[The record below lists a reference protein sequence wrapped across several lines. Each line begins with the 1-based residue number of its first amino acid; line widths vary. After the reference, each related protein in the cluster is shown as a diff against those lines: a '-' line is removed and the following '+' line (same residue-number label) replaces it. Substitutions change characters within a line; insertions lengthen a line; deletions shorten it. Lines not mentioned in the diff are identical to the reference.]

1 MVHLSSGISYAEC
14 VQAFGSV
21 ANPRPPICDI
31 YRHPTA
37 EATIIFTV
45 FNPFN
50 KNLFLLAK
58 ALGETVKRLIP
69 GWNLA
74 TGSQFEFV
82 TFGVASDGKDVRVF
96 LREFSGTNAPAQI
109 APILAALAV
118 FIAVFVIFGVFLGV
132 VSVIE
137 TLEATKQAR
146 IALEAKQTDADIITQ
161 INDCVADG
169 RCTQEEGQEA
179 LNTIF
184 PEGITKVTTD
194 PDKTTTASDDLLAK
208 VGGAVN
214 IIIPLVILGAIV
226 AATKG
231 LRSN

>member
-1 MVHLSSGISYAEC
+1 MVHLSSGISYEEC
-14 VQAFGSV
+14 IRAFGSV

-37 EATIIFTV
+37 EATIIFAV

-58 ALGETVKRLIP
+58 ALGDAVKRLIP

-74 TGSQFEFV
+74 TGSQFEF
-82 TFGVASDGKDVRVF
+82 TSFGVASDGKDVRVF

-109 APILAALAV
+109 APILAAIAV
-118 FIAVFVIFGVFLGV
+118 FIAVFIAFGVFLGI

-137 TLEATKQAR
+137 TKEATKQAEL
-146 IALEAKQTDADIITQ
+146 ALEAKQTDADIITQ

-169 RCTQEEGQEA
+169 RCTQEEGNEA
-179 LNTIF
+179 LKIIF
-184 PEGITKVTTD
+184 PKGITNQPDDTKTATDGLIEQVTG
-194 PDKTTTASDDLLAK
+194 ASK
-208 VGGAVN
+208 
-214 IIIPLVILGAIV
+214 IIIPLVLLGIIV
-226 AATKG
+226 STTKG
-231 LRSN
+231 FKK